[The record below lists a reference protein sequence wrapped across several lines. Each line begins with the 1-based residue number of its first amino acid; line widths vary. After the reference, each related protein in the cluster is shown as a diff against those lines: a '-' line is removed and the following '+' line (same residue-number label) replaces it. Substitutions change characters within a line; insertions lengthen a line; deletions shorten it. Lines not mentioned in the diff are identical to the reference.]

1 MIFAGMDPTDGK
13 VDRPRAPG
21 GFAPVGF
28 RFERP
33 YQPAEQPPPW
43 VGKAAGLYDD
53 GGRPALFI
61 VGDDS
66 CEGGGSNS
74 TSPTRNGPCR
84 TGGLAVT
91 DSASPH

>member
-1 MIFAGMDPTDGK
+1 MTSSNSSTIGSILALGNCSGLLQQAGL
-13 VDRPRAPG
+13 PRAPLS
-21 GFAPVGF
+21 V
-28 RFERP
+28 E
-33 YQPAEQPPPW
+33 AEGYAI
-43 VGKAAGLYDD
+43 VVAELD